1 MYGIKYCLSH
11 TRVYNETE
19 RFKMFSVVSKNPSPL
34 YQIECPRGG
43 DLFIWRKIME
53 KIFVDGLMAK
63 KPRDQAPDWVKC
75 NISIKRESLIAWLS
89 AENKEWINVQVCESK
104 GGKWY
109 AEVDT
114 WEPTPRNNPAP
125 SPATPTARGTGL
137 GPSNDG
143 EFGKDDIPF

>member
-1 MYGIKYCLSH
+1 M
-11 TRVYNETE
+11 
-19 RFKMFSVVSKNPSPL
+19 PL
-34 YQIECPRGG
+34 
-43 DLFIWRKIME
+43 E
-53 KIFVDGLMAK
+53 KIFVNGLMAK

-75 NISIKRESLIAWLS
+75 NISIKREELIAWLS

-125 SPATPTARGTGL
+125 VSTSVRPSAPAARGAGP
-137 GPSNDG
+137 GPSPELG
-143 EFGKDDIPF
+143 EFEDDIPF